1 MFQVA
6 SAIKHLHRSLQE
18 QQQYCASL
26 QENKALL
33 EEQLDDARARCSAL
47 RELEKDN
54 LLLRQKLMDIE
65 AV

>member
-1 MFQVA
+1 M
-6 SAIKHLHRSLQE
+6 IKALYCPLQE

-33 EEQLDDARARCSAL
+33 EEQLEDARARCSAL

-54 LLLRQKLMDIE
+54 LLLRQKLMDME